1 MSAGLSYHPCQRR
14 TSPLDSGYCGQGTVQ
29 PTQLHLRL
37 IDTSVLTVKKQ
48 KARKIDLRSP
58 DEQAGKWVRDPDEI
72 REQRRAARRLRAK
85 KNKKDE

>member
-1 MSAGLSYHPCQRR
+1 MNK
-14 TSPLDSGYCGQGTVQ
+14 TDSVNEQKQIEDKEKLKNAT
-29 PTQLHLRL
+29 L